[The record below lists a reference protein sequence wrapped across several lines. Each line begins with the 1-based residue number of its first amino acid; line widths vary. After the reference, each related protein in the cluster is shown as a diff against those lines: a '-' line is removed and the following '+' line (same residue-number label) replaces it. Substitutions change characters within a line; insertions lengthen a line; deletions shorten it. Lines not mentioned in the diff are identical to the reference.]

1 MTDVYGRKRVEER
14 LRKEAQAKRELSES
28 ELKAETLR
36 LARIEKARCE
46 IKREEEQRLRTE
58 REKRQRLEASKT
70 EKSRVQAEKKRK
82 TNVQGHFVNY
92 WLADVWRSR

>member
-1 MTDVYGRKRVEER
+1 MHCRKRVEER

-36 LARIEKARCE
+36 LARIEKARSE
-46 IKREEEQRLRTE
+46 IKREEEQRLRME

-70 EKSRVQAEKKRK
+70 KKGRVQTEKKRGK
-82 TNVQGHFVNY
+82 DVQGHCINY
-92 WLADVWRSR
+92 WVADVWRNGS